1 MNKIIAIITCIFL
14 TFTGCSSVKSS
25 GNQLNK
31 QDDKKEVSSKVD
43 NLQNQND
50 IADKI
55 PVLMY
60 HHIMEPNHIKE
71 MKQEQNSSVIS
82 NIQFEEQMKFLHD
95 NGFYVATLH
104 ELKEFIEGK
113 KELPKKTVVITF
125 DDGYL
130 SNVTYA
136 YPILKKYDFKAT
148 IFMIGTYMF
157 GDTAEY
163 DFKKLQFLKLKDLN
177 KYKDVFS
184 FESHTYDLHRLND
197 NNEGL
202 LIASSKKDVLND
214 ITKNKELLGA
224 KYLAYP
230 FGKRNPSAIKALKE
244 TNHEMAFT
252 IENGYVT
259 KDSNKIYELPRFG
272 ILPDTSMEEFKKIVL
287 IKK

>member
-1 MNKIIAIITCIFL
+1 MNKVIAIIACIFL
-14 TFTGCSSVKSS
+14 TFTGCSNVKSS

-31 QDDKKEVSSKVD
+31 QGDKNVNSKVS
-43 NLQNQND
+43 NLQNSNET
-50 IADKI
+50 ADKI

-71 MKQEQNSSVIS
+71 MKQEQNASVIS
-82 NIQFEEQMKFLHD
+82 NIQFEEQMKFLND
-95 NGFYVATLH
+95 NGFYVATLD
-104 ELKEFIEGK
+104 ELKQFIEGK

-136 YPILKKYDFKAT
+136 YPILKQYDFKAT

-157 GDTAEY
+157 GDTAKY

-197 NNEGL
+197 NNKGL

-230 FGKRNPSAIKALKE
+230 FGQRNPSAIKALKE
-244 TNHEMAFT
+244 TSHEMAFT